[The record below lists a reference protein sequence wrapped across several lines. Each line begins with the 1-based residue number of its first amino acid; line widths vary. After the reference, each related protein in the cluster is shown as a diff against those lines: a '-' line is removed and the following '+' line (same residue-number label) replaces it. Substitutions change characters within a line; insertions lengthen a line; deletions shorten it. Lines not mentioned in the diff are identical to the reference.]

1 MIRVLITAVLSIY
14 TWNKIKRWL
23 KELGKKEEVKVSNEE
38 VKVSNEGVKEKYE
51 QMNYDELYKEYKKFE
66 PYIEEEDRQIKIMSL
81 LEDDDIVKLNKEKEE
96 LKEKIKDC
104 LNENDIDEVNNL
116 AKELKKIEKKIISIE
131 KAREKEEKEERK
143 SDEDKKTLAR
153 TLGNIVGE
161 FKKGIAEVRS

>member
-38 VKVSNEGVKEKYE
+38 VKEKYE
-51 QMNYDELYKEYKKFE
+51 QM
-66 PYIEEEDRQIKIMSL
+66 SL
-81 LEDDDIVKLNKEKEE
+81 LEDDIVKLNKEKEE

>member
-1 MIRVLITAVLSIY
+1 MIRVLIIAVLSIY

-23 KELGKKEEVKVSNEE
+23 KELSKKEEVKTSNEE
-38 VKVSNEGVKEKYE
+38 VKEKYE
-51 QMNYDELYKEYKKFE
+51 Q
-66 PYIEEEDRQIKIMSL
+66 MSL

-104 LNENDIDEVNNL
+104 LNEINNL

>member
-14 TWNKIKRWL
+14 AWNKIKRWL
-23 KELGKKEEVKVSNEE
+23 EKLGEKEVKASNEE
-38 VKVSNEGVKEKYE
+38 VKEKYE
-51 QMNYDELYKEYKKFE
+51 Q
-66 PYIEEEDRQIKIMSL
+66 MSL

-96 LKEKIKDC
+96 LKKKIKDC

-161 FKKGIAEVRS
+161 FQKGIAEVKSRE

>member
-38 VKVSNEGVKEKYE
+38 VKEKYE
-51 QMNYDELYKEYKKFE
+51 Q
-66 PYIEEEDRQIKIMSL
+66 MSL
-81 LEDDDIVKLNKEKEE
+81 LEDDDIVKLNKEKEK

-104 LNENDIDEVNNL
+104 LNENNIDEVNNL

-131 KAREKEEKEERK
+131 KTREKEE
-143 SDEDKKTLAR
+143 DEDKKTLAR

>member
-1 MIRVLITAVLSIY
+1 MIKVLITAVLSIY

-23 KELGKKEEVKVSNEE
+23 EELGKKEMKTSNKE
-38 VKVSNEGVKEKYE
+38 VKEKYE
-51 QMNYDELYKEYKKFE
+51 QM
-66 PYIEEEDRQIKIMSL
+66 SL
-81 LEDDDIVKLNKEKEE
+81 LEDDDVVKLNKEKKE

>member
-1 MIRVLITAVLSIY
+1 MIRVLITTVLSIY

-23 KELGKKEEVKVSNEE
+23 EELGKKEVKASNEE
-38 VKVSNEGVKEKYE
+38 VKEKYE
-51 QMNYDELYKEYKKFE
+51 Q
-66 PYIEEEDRQIKIMSL
+66 MSL

>member
-23 KELGKKEEVKVSNEE
+23 KELSKKEEVKTSNEE
-38 VKVSNEGVKEKYE
+38 VKEKYE
-51 QMNYDELYKEYKKFE
+51 Q
-66 PYIEEEDRQIKIMSL
+66 MSL

>member
-38 VKVSNEGVKEKYE
+38 VKEKYE
-51 QMNYDELYKEYKKFE
+51 Q
-66 PYIEEEDRQIKIMSL
+66 MSL

>member
-23 KELGKKEEVKVSNEE
+23 KELGKKEEVKASNEE
-38 VKVSNEGVKEKYE
+38 VKEKYE
-51 QMNYDELYKEYKKFE
+51 Q
-66 PYIEEEDRQIKIMSL
+66 MSL

>member
-1 MIRVLITAVLSIY
+1 MKTVIIIVLSIY
-14 TWNKIKRWL
+14 TWNKIKGWL
-23 KELGKKEEVKVSNEE
+23 EELGKKEVKAS
-38 VKVSNEGVKEKYE
+38 VKEKYE
-51 QMNYDELYKEYKKFE
+51 Q
-66 PYIEEEDRQIKIMSL
+66 MSL

-96 LKEKIKDC
+96 LKKKIKDC

-161 FKKGIAEVRS
+161 FQKGIAEVKSRE

>member
-23 KELGKKEEVKVSNEE
+23 EELGKKEVKASNEE
-38 VKVSNEGVKEKYE
+38 VKEKYE
-51 QMNYDELYKEYKKFE
+51 Q
-66 PYIEEEDRQIKIMSL
+66 MSL

-131 KAREKEEKEERK
+131 KAREKEEKKEGK

>member
-38 VKVSNEGVKEKYE
+38 VKEKYE
-51 QMNYDELYKEYKKFE
+51 Q
-66 PYIEEEDRQIKIMSL
+66 MSL

-131 KAREKEEKEERK
+131 KAREKEEKKEGK

>member
-23 KELGKKEEVKVSNEE
+23 KELGKKEEVKTSNEE
-38 VKVSNEGVKEKYE
+38 VKEKYE
-51 QMNYDELYKEYKKFE
+51 Q
-66 PYIEEEDRQIKIMSL
+66 MSL

>member
-1 MIRVLITAVLSIY
+1 MIKVLITAVLSIY

-23 KELGKKEEVKVSNEE
+23 KELGKKEEVKTSNEE
-38 VKVSNEGVKEKYE
+38 VKEKYE
-51 QMNYDELYKEYKKFE
+51 Q
-66 PYIEEEDRQIKIMSL
+66 MSL

>member
-1 MIRVLITAVLSIY
+1 MIRVLITVVLSIY

-23 KELGKKEEVKVSNEE
+23 EELGKKEVKTSNEE
-38 VKVSNEGVKEKYE
+38 VKEKYE
-51 QMNYDELYKEYKKFE
+51 Q
-66 PYIEEEDRQIKIMSL
+66 MSL

>member
-1 MIRVLITAVLSIY
+1 MIKVLIIVVLSTY
-14 TWNKIKRWL
+14 AWNKIKRWL

-38 VKVSNEGVKEKYE
+38 VKEKYE
-51 QMNYDELYKEYKKFE
+51 Q
-66 PYIEEEDRQIKIMSL
+66 MSL

-104 LNENDIDEVNNL
+104 LFENDIDEVNNL

>member
-38 VKVSNEGVKEKYE
+38 VKEKYE
-51 QMNYDELYKEYKKFE
+51 Q
-66 PYIEEEDRQIKIMSL
+66 MSL

-161 FKKGIAEVRS
+161 FKKGIAEVKS

>member
-1 MIRVLITAVLSIY
+1 MIRVLIIAVLSIY

-38 VKVSNEGVKEKYE
+38 AKEKYE
-51 QMNYDELYKEYKKFE
+51 Q
-66 PYIEEEDRQIKIMSL
+66 MSL